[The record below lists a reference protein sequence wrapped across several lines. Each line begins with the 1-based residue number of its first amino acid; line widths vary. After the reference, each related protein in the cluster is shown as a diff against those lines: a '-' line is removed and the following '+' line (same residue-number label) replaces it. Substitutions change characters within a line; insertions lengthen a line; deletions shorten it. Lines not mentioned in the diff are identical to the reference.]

1 MHYTATYERIRIM
14 DDNSQSYRNASAKK
28 ILIVEDELPFRQ
40 IYRDAMHMY
49 GYNAIE
55 AEDGEEALRFV
66 KVYKPDLVLL
76 DLILPKKNGFDV
88 LRELKSD
95 DETKDIPVI
104 VYSILEDKAEIERAM
119 KLGANDYTFKGITPA
134 VSVVDKIRVILD
146 PDSKPLAG

>member
-1 MHYTATYERIRIM
+1 M
-14 DDNSQSYRNASAKK
+14 DDNSQSYRSADAKK

-76 DLILPKKNGFDV
+76 DLVLPKKSGFDV
-88 LRELKSD
+88 LRELKSS
-95 DETKDIPVI
+95 DESKDIPVI
-104 VYSILEDKAEIERAM
+104 VYSILEDKENIDRAM
-119 KLGANDYTFKGITPA
+119 KLGANDFTFKGITPA
-134 VSVVDKIRVILD
+134 VDVVSKIRAIID
-146 PDSKPLAG
+146 PDESK

>member
-1 MHYTATYERIRIM
+1 M
-14 DDNSQSYRNASAKK
+14 DDNQSYRGADAKK

-76 DLILPKKNGFDV
+76 DLILPKKSGFDV
-88 LRELKSD
+88 LRELRSD
-95 DETKDIPVI
+95 NDTKDLPVI
-104 VYSILEDKAEIERAM
+104 VYSVLDDKAEVERAM
-119 KLGANDYTFKGITPA
+119 KLGANDFTYKGVTPA
-134 VSVVDKIRVILD
+134 VDVVTKIRAILD
-146 PDSKPLAG
+146 PDAAETQA